1 MNLFFHS
8 IPTWLDLI
16 SLAYCIGTLVCLLWV
31 LPITADTDIPR
42 HEDLLSRMWFL
53 FGVAISAL
61 VMSSVAGLLVRSAEM
76 SGFPLQRVFPAL
88 PTVIFRTHFGH
99 VWLIRIAALMLMA
112 ITVKAGRRHR
122 NTEGFLYAMLG
133 AGLIIAMTESASGHA
148 SDAGDFSVAEIMDCL
163 HLLAASVWGGG
174 LFVLSMAILSKIV
187 KPGDHSAWLIADVAG
202 RFSKIAGLAVG
213 IIVLTALYNEWVYV
227 GSFEALLKTPYG
239 RTVIVKIFLFFLLL
253 NLGGFNRYIS
263 VPLLQEWAGI
273 SPDNRGIIHRI
284 AAQFRTRFLGSPK
297 GDRIALRFMHSVR
310 VEAFLM
316 IAVMLCAASLRH
328 EIPARHL
335 SHMEHHGEKMHSM
348 GHNNGDNPHTH

>member
-1 MNLFFHS
+1 
-8 IPTWLDLI
+8 
-16 SLAYCIGTLVCLLWV
+16 
-31 LPITADTDIPR
+31 
-42 HEDLLSRMWFL
+42 
-53 FGVAISAL
+53 
-61 VMSSVAGLLVRSAEM
+61 
-76 SGFPLQRVFPAL
+76 
-88 PTVIFRTHFGH
+88 
-99 VWLIRIAALMLMA
+99 
-112 ITVKAGRRHR
+112 
-122 NTEGFLYAMLG
+122 
-133 AGLIIAMTESASGHA
+133 
-148 SDAGDFSVAEIMDCL
+148 MDCL

-174 LFVLSMAILSKIV
+174 LFVLSMAILPKIV
-187 KPGDHSAWLIADVAG
+187 KPGDHSARLIADVAG